1 MMDAKRLAR
10 GFKATLGAR
19 AAHVVANG
27 LLVVLL
33 TRFLL
38 TNAEYGLLGTVL
50 AVCGV
55 AGLFADLGLAKS
67 AARYV
72 TEYRETDPGQIPH
85 VLRTALGYRLVATFA
100 VVAGFVLFGGRVAH
114 LVGHPDLA
122 PLLGLGGVYVA
133 VYSLSTFAVIAFQGF
148 NRVTYSAVTRAT
160 GSVCLLAFV
169 SLGVVAL
176 GGAAG
181 ALAGYVVSYA
191 LAAAVGVGLLYWKF
205 YRDHE
210 RAAPDAVES
219 GLARRV
225 LRYSVPLTAT
235 RGANVLDK
243 RVDTILVGVLVG
255 PIAVSYYYLAKQIS
269 TFVQTPAA
277 SLGFTVSPTYGEQ
290 KADGE
295 MKSAARLYETTLEH
309 TLLLYVPAAAGMV
322 LVADPAVVTV
332 FGTTYGAAVPVVQAF
347 AGYVVLQAITFIT
360 SDALD
365 FLGRARERAL
375 AKGGT
380 SVANFL
386 LNLLLIPAFGAFGAA
401 IATVA
406 THSVYVAVNLA
417 VVHAE
422 LSLSIPRLL
431 RHVAFVCAITA
442 GMSGAVLVALP
453 YVSGPLSLAGV
464 VLLGV
469 VVWAALA
476 VFSGL
481 LDVRRVVGILA

>member
-1 MMDAKRLAR
+1 MDAGKLAR

-19 AAHVVANG
+19 TIHVAASG

-38 TNAEYGLLGTVL
+38 TPAQYGLLGTALSVF
-50 AVCGV
+50 GV
-55 AGLFADLGLAKS
+55 AALFADLGIAKS

-72 TEYRETDPGQIPH
+72 TEYRETDPGQVPH
-85 VLRTALGYRLVATFA
+85 VLRIAVGYRAMTTLAVAA
-100 VVAGFVLFGGRVAH
+100 AFVLFGAPAANLLGQSR
-114 LVGHPDLA
+114 LA
-122 PLLGLGGVYVA
+122 PLLTLGGAYIA
-133 VYSLSTFAVIAFQGF
+133 VYSLSTFTTVVFQGF
-148 NRVTYSAVTRAT
+148 NRVTYSAITRAT
-160 GSVCLLAFV
+160 GSGSLLVFV
-169 SLGVVAL
+169 SVGVLVV

-181 ALAGYVVSYA
+181 ALVGYVASYA
-191 LAAAVGVGLLYWKF
+191 LSSAVGVGVLYWKF

-210 RAAPDAVES
+210 RAVRDAVDP

-243 RVDTILVGVLVG
+243 RVDTILVSVLVG
-255 PIAVSYYYLAKQIS
+255 PVAVSYYYLAKQIS
-269 TFVQTPAA
+269 TFIQTPAA
-277 SLGFTVSPTYGEQ
+277 SLGFTISPTYGEQ

-295 MKSAARLYETTLEH
+295 TDDAARLYETTLEH
-309 TLLLYVPAAAGMV
+309 TLLLYLPAAAGLV
-322 LVADPAVVTV
+322 LVADPAVTQI
-332 FGTTYGAAVPVVQAF
+332 FGAKYSQATAVVQVF
-347 AGYVVLQAITFIT
+347 AGYVVLQAVTFIT

-365 FLGRARERAL
+365 FLGRARERAI
-375 AKGGT
+375 AKGST
-380 SVANFL
+380 SAANFL
-386 LNLLLIPAFGAFGAA
+386 LNLLLIPAFGALGAA
-401 IATVA
+401 VATVA

-442 GMSGAVLVALP
+442 AMSGAVLVALP
-453 YVSGPLSLAGV
+453 YVSGLVSLVAV

-469 VVWAALA
+469 VVWATLA
-476 VFSGL
+476 VGSGL